1 MPGSMQAIDR
11 AGETSRGIQAVPPA
25 SWRSLDRQIMAPLQ
39 PNKPGGPQR
48 GEMTIFVI
56 DAARCVENHLAS
68 QAGSCIG
75 RRNRRTDGMMTEES
89 KTPGATP
96 PIAIA
101 DYLKNRL
108 DPQIAWYE
116 AKSRKAKSTY
126 WWFTI
131 VQFAGTALVPVLNS
145 LSAFDRNFL
154 FVSSGSAACAA
165 FATGFLVL
173 QRPMEH
179 WLRYRNAATTLAG
192 FRTRHAYQTKPFDSG
207 DIDRLLIDMAEHE
220 IATENDTWAVEM
232 RRTGSK

>member
-1 MPGSMQAIDR
+1 MMTADDKS
-11 AGETSRGIQAVPPA
+11 PA
-25 SWRSLDRQIMAPLQ
+25 AATPI
-39 PNKPGGPQR
+39 
-48 GEMTIFVI
+48 VI
-56 DAARCVENHLAS
+56 D
-68 QAGSCIG
+68 
-75 RRNRRTDGMMTEES
+75 
-89 KTPGATP
+89 
-96 PIAIA
+96 
-101 DYLKNRL
+101 DYLRNRL
-108 DPQIAWYE
+108 DPQIGWYE
-116 AKSRKAKSTY
+116 AKARRAKSTY

-179 WLRYRNAATTLAG
+179 WTRYRNAATTLASY
-192 FRTRHAYQTKPFDSG
+192 RTRHTYRTKPFDAG
-207 DIDRLLIDMAEHE
+207 DIDRLLIDMVEHE